1 MKKTLLIAVLFI
13 TTICIGQTY
22 EGMEFYENG
31 QPKSIKTYKESND
44 KYELVKSI
52 SLYENGQK
60 EKENTYK
67 NGKPNGKWA
76 EWHSNGEKSKEG
88 TYKDG
93 VKNGKWTEWYNT
105 GQKKIEVAYKGGNKD
120 GLWSKWYDNGQ
131 KAKEGNYK
139 DGKKEGKWTYW
150 YSNDQKMEEGEYH
163 NGEKY
168 KEWIYYSKDGSKIE
182 QICITTDFGVM
193 ILELYPN
200 VAPKHV
206 ESFIEHVKNGYY
218 NGTTFHRVKPG
229 FMIQG
234 GDPNSKDDD
243 RINDGQ
249 GGHSAIYYGLGDEN
263 INTTWTIPSEFNDW
277 PHVTGA
283 LSMARAQDPNSAGS
297 QFFICDAPAPRLNNQ
312 YTVFGQ
318 VISGLDVIKHI
329 ANASRDNRD
338 NPKKRIEMIIDYCE
352 ENIGLNEEKTFSPSK
367 ITAKEYFT
375 SAEIEREAKNIK
387 ASMENLENLI
397 KHYSEHSLAP
407 QAQYL
412 IGDIYMNDLLDFHN
426 AINSYSKVSENYVG
440 TNYAVEAQFMVG
452 YIYANI
458 LSDYEKA
465 VETYL
470 IFLEKFPDHEL
481 APSVKFELDNLGKS
495 INEIP
500 VLKHLGG

>member
-1 MKKTLLIAVLFI
+1 MMKKYIPVLALLLTLPIYSQAKIDINNLIDRGGLLYAPNKEKPFSGSVFDMYNNGQLIMNGRYRKGLKIGKWTWWNEDGGIDSTGSYKNGLMHRKWTVWRENGKKEGEAHLKNGKLDGLF
-13 TTICIGQTY
+13 TAWH
-22 EGMEFYENG
+22 ENG
-31 QPKSIKTYKESND
+31 QTSS
-44 KYELVKSI
+44 
-52 SLYENGQK
+52 
-60 EKENTYK
+60 
-67 NGKPNGKWA
+67 
-76 EWHSNGEKSKEG
+76 EG
-88 TYKDG
+88 T
-93 VKNGKWTEWYNT
+93 
-105 GQKKIEVAYKGGNKD
+105 
-120 GLWSKWYDNGQ
+120 
-131 KAKEGNYK
+131 YK

-150 YSNDQKMEEGEYH
+150 YSNGQKMEEGEYH

-182 QICITTDFGVM
+182 LICITTDFGVL

-218 NGTTFHRVKPG
+218 NGTTFHRVIPG

-375 SAEIEREAKNIK
+375 LAEIEREAKNIK
-387 ASMENLENLI
+387 ASLENLENLI

-465 VETYL
+465 MENYL
-470 IFLEKFPDHEL
+470 IFLEKYPNHKL
-481 APSVKFELDNLGKS
+481 APSVKFEFEFLGKN

-500 VLKHLGG
+500 VLKHIEG